1 MGKNAKL
8 EKAKRDV
15 QKSIDRSNKMI
26 EKLGMA
32 NNNLCSTL
40 DNLQEYFDRI
50 RNIPSEQKQIVKN
63 TKKLRLVWIQQVDRI
78 EKHYDAAVKKDAG
91 SGAAGVGVGVAV
103 AALGPSAA
111 MGIATTFGVASTGTA
126 ISALSGAAAT
136 NAALAWLGGGALA
149 AGGGGMAAGSAFLA
163 LAGPIGW
170 SIAGAAILA
179 SGIAVFVAQQD
190 RKRLEDI
197 YTMIA
202 KRDAKTYALACT
214 EISERIEKIM
224 DEDKMLSDALINLES
239 FDLDYRR
246 MDESQQYVLGT
257 YVNLLSSATSLLINP
272 ILSLQPKLTESDYV
286 RYLSIMHR
294 EGHPDDYL
302 KHKAIIVY
310 LSNLLYHIKIDR
322 KDKELLTK
330 SIKSNKDLLK
340 SLKCSARGFKL
351 EYIDLAIAAVRFKY
365 VT

>member
-1 MGKNAKL
+1 MGKSIKL
-8 EKAKRDV
+8 EKAQKEA
-15 QKSIDRSNKMI
+15 QKSINRTNRMI
-26 EKLGMA
+26 EKLGKT
-32 NNNLCSTL
+32 NSNLCSSL
-40 DNLQEYFDRI
+40 INLQEHFDRI
-50 RNIPSEQKQIVKN
+50 RNIPSEQKLIIKN
-63 TKKLRLVWIQQVDRI
+63 IKKQRLVWKQQVDRI
-78 EKHYDAAVKKDAG
+78 EKNFDSAVKKNAG
-91 SGAAGVGVGVAV
+91 GGAAGVGAGVAV
-103 AALGPSAA
+103 AALGPTAA

-149 AGGGGMAAGSAFLA
+149 AGGGGMAAGSTFLA

-179 SGIAVFVAQQD
+179 SGIAVIVAQKD
-190 RKRLEDI
+190 KKRLENI
-197 YTMIA
+197 FTMIA
-202 KRDAKTYALACT
+202 KRDAKTYALAST
-214 EISERIEKIM
+214 EISERIKEIM
-224 DEDKMLSDALINLES
+224 SENKLLSDALTNIES
-239 FDLDYRR
+239 FGLDYIK
-246 MDESQQYVLGT
+246 MDENQQYELGT

-302 KHKAIIVY
+302 KNKAIIVY
-310 LSNLLYHIKIDR
+310 LSNLLFHIKIDR

-330 SIKSNKDLLK
+330 SIKSNKELLK

-351 EYIDLAIAAVRFKY
+351 EYLDLAIDAVRFKY
-365 VT
+365 IT